1 MAGSSEED
9 RRRLVARFQKQ
20 QKHFLTHEEEQSRR
34 QQAKARKAGRSG
46 VRRSPRGDEDDDPV
60 QFEKMTAPVRDRGR
74 PPSAATEA
82 LPRGIVT
89 AVHAGRVEV
98 DFAPARLAAALATDA
113 GQRLAVGDEVAFEA
127 TAGPPRVVA
136 RLPRRSVL
144 ARPDP
149 GNVHQ
154 ALVLAANVDL
164 AVIVVAAADP
174 PLRPGLVDRFLLAL
188 QRGGVA
194 PLLCV
199 NKVDLLDAPGR
210 AALAATLQPYAAL
223 AVPTVWCSA
232 SNGVGLDELR
242 PHLRGRTCVFVGHS
256 GVGKSSLLNGLDPAG
271 GRAIG
276 DVRAFDGKG
285 RHTTSA
291 SALRQL
297 GDGTRVID
305 TPGIR
310 ELGFGEL
317 SRDELR
323 LAFADL
329 QAFAAGCRFADCSHA
344 QEPDCAV
351 RAAVAAGRVP
361 GARLASWLRLLGEC
375 DP

>member
-20 QKHFLTHEEEQSRR
+20 SKHFLTHAEEQLRR

-46 VRRSPRGDEDDDPV
+46 PRRSPRDDDDDPV
-60 QFEKMTAPVRDRGR
+60 QFEKMAAPAHARGR
-74 PPSAATEA
+74 PPSAAIGT
-82 LPRGIVT
+82 LPRGTVT

-98 DFAPARLAAALATDA
+98 DFVPARLAAALATDA
-113 GQRLAVGDEVAFEA
+113 GQRLAVGDEVAFET

-144 ARPDP
+144 VRPDP
-149 GNVHQ
+149 GNAHHE
-154 ALVLAANVDL
+154 LVLAANVDL

-174 PLRPGLVDRFLLAL
+174 PLRPGLVDRFLVVL
-188 QRGGVA
+188 QRGGVV

-199 NKVDLLDAPGR
+199 NKVDLLDDR
-210 AALAATLQPYAAL
+210 DRSELAATLSPYQAL
-223 AVPTVWCSA
+223 AVTTVWCSA
-232 SNGVGLDELR
+232 SRGVGLDELR
-242 PHLRGRTCVFVGHS
+242 EHLRGRTCVFVGHS
-256 GVGKSSLLNGLDPAG
+256 GVGKSSLLNALDPAG

-276 DVRAFDGKG
+276 SVRAYDGKG

-297 GDGTRVID
+297 GAGTRLID

-310 ELGFGEL
+310 ELGLGGL

-323 LAFADL
+323 AAFADL
-329 QAFAAGCRFADCSHA
+329 QAFAAGCRFADCSHG

-361 GARLASWLRLLGEC
+361 VARLASWLRLLAEC